1 MDSETAN
8 KKQRWK
14 RPDLEKIDPAQDA
27 LSTSS
32 LSNLSH
38 SSNTN
43 ERKHNTAMQWIDIDM
58 YQTNNILRTN
68 PKAGDRIPGASVG
81 TVPVIRIYGVNEK
94 GNSIVMHVHGFTPY
108 FYVQAPPGF
117 KESHTAAFRV
127 ALDNQVR
134 NSARGVKVPMYILG
148 VSVCEKQSIW
158 GYTDKK
164 STFLKIYTALPNF
177 VATAR
182 NILQQGFEVPGTI
195 PRREYLCYESST
207 PFVLRFMI
215 DKDIV
220 GCNWLE
226 LPAGSYSVRRDTPS
240 PKDQFSR
247 TSLCQA
253 EIDVV
258 CNNIISHAPE
268 GEWMKQAPFRI
279 LSFDI
284 ECQGRHGFFPDA
296 KEDPVIQIANI
307 VTVQGEKQSF
317 VRALSLSLSPSL

>member
-1 MDSETAN
+1 
-8 KKQRWK
+8 
-14 RPDLEKIDPAQDA
+14 
-27 LSTSS
+27 
-32 LSNLSH
+32 
-38 SSNTN
+38 
-43 ERKHNTAMQWIDIDM
+43 MQWIDIDM
-58 YQTNNILRTN
+58 YQTSNILRTN
-68 PKAGDRIPGASVG
+68 PKAGDRVPGASVG

-117 KESHTAAFRV
+117 QESHIAAFRV

-134 NSARGVKVPMYILG
+134 NAARGVKVPMYILG
-148 VSVCEKQSIW
+148 CSLCEKQSIW
-158 GYTDKK
+158 GYNNKK

-177 VATAR
+177 VPTAR
-182 NILQQGFEVPGTI
+182 NILQNGFEVPGTI

-226 LPAGSYSVRRDTPS
+226 IPAGSYSVRRDTPS
-240 PKDQFSR
+240 NKDQFSR

-258 CNNIISHAPE
+258 FNNIVSHAPE
-268 GEWMKQAPFRI
+268 GKWMKQAPFRI

-296 KEDPVIQIANI
+296 DQDPVIQIANI

-317 VRALSLSLSPSL
+317 VS